1 MFSARELHNIK
12 IGIAEMESFY
22 ALDNTEDSDEIT
34 EAIDGAVDGINRL
47 EKLLIEKEK

>member
-12 IGIAEMESFY
+12 VGIAEMENEFS
-22 ALDNTEDSDEIT
+22 DNDEVV

-47 EKLLIEKEK
+47 EKLLIEIED